1 MRPLLPFLTLL
12 LASLACGQTLEDAV
26 RQIAKNIQPIG
37 EAYHFSERSL
47 APEFA
52 AETTRARTLLERS
65 LRRTAPRDTPVVE
78 AIVTATENI
87 NGPLLV
93 VQINK
98 SGEQFVETAAYVSQP
113 AARQSRPS
121 LVAKLLWRQEEPV
134 LDIFLAGDQ
143 MLVLSPTKVL
153 DLKRAG
159 GGWETAD
166 SVVLDAQPSRDP
178 RGRLAISSV
187 SLTVFLPD
195 LTCTGAWSPAL
206 ELNCARNSGE
216 FQIEGE
222 QFRFTSGENTLE
234 TASGEKFYS
243 LSRPGDLTLAA
254 SLDGNVYATRGQQT
268 FAISGWGSDIVSL
281 AAPCSANP
289 AVLSSSSST
298 AGAVAESLTAYEIAG
313 TNPRRLADPLP
324 VQGVVTAL
332 WPASGGAISGGAIS
346 GGAFSGSAMAVVHE
360 TAAGSYAAYSVS
372 LDCGN

>member
-1 MRPLLPFLTLL
+1 LTPLALFLALL
-12 LASLACGQTLEDAV
+12 LGSLACGQTLEDAV
-26 RQIAKNIQPIG
+26 RQIAKNIQPTG
-37 EAYHFSERSL
+37 EAVHFSERSL

-65 LRRTAPRDTPVVE
+65 LRRTPPRDSPVVE

-98 SGEQFVETAAYVSQP
+98 GGEQFVETAAYVSQP
-113 AARQSRPS
+113 ATRQSRPS
-121 LVAKLLWRQEEPV
+121 LTAKLLWRQEEPI
-134 LDIFLAGDQ
+134 LDIFSAGDQ
-143 MLVLSPTKVL
+143 MLVLSPTRVL
-153 DLKRAG
+153 DLKRVSG
-159 GGWETAD
+159 NWEIAD
-166 SVVLDAQPSRDP
+166 SVSLDAQPSRDP
-178 RGRLAISSV
+178 RGRLAIAGDT
-187 SLTVFLPD
+187 LTVFLPG

-206 ELNCARNSGE
+206 ELSCARNSGE

-243 LSRPGDLTLAA
+243 LSRPGDLTLTA
-254 SLDGNVYATRGQQT
+254 SLDGTVYASRGAQI

-281 AAPCSANP
+281 AAPCAANP

-298 AGAVAESLTAYEIAG
+298 AGAAAETLTAYEIAG
-313 TNPRRLADPLP
+313 TNPRRLADPLSVP
-324 VQGVVTAL
+324 GPITAL
-332 WPASGGAISGGAIS
+332 WPA
-346 GGAFSGSAMAVVHE
+346 SGSAMAVVHE